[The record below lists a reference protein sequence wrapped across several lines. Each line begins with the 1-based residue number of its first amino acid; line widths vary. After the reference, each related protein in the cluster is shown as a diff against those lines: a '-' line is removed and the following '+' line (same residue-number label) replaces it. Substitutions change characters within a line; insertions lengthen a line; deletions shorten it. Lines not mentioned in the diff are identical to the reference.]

1 MSPCILTTAPS
12 DCTSGGATYMQWR
25 IQDFPEEGA
34 PTPQGGA
41 PTHDLAKFSQKLHE
55 IERIWTPRGGRASK
69 ILLCRS
75 ATDMFWIKLLDAQRG
90 PILSTQDWSDPRE
103 GIRIMGENDGKL
115 KVTIFRQGTTSN
127 RFKGEVLD
135 FNSYIGSWLHVAVVS
150 HSDPRFEIYFN
161 GMKQI
166 VTQGT
171 QYSTSGSSSV
181 TLEPKMRMKLGAQ
194 YVTFSNTI
202 KTKNMI
208 LDNLMLFDKPLTQ
221 ADIVTCA

>member
-1 MSPCILTTAPS
+1 MAPRFTNNLAMYFQIGNGVELLKSNSDQIEINTTGMSPCILTTAPS
-12 DCTSGGATYMQWR
+12 DCTSGGATYM
-25 IQDFPEEGA
+25 
-34 PTPQGGA
+34 
-41 PTHDLAKFSQKLHE
+41 
-55 IERIWTPRGGRASK
+55 
-69 ILLCRS
+69 
-75 ATDMFWIKLLDAQRG
+75 FWIKLLDGQRG
-90 PILSTQDWSDPRE
+90 PILSTQDWSNPRK

-127 RFKGEVLD
+127 RFKGEVLV
-135 FNSYIGSWLHVAVVS
+135 FNNYIDSWLHVAVVWQN
-150 HSDPRFEIYFN
+150 DPRFEIYFN
-161 GMKQI
+161 VIEQI

-171 QYSTSGSSSV
+171 QYTTSGSSHV
-181 TLEPKMRMKLGAQ
+181 TLESRMRMKLGAQ